1 MSLIAPRTKE
11 EEKFQYCNYGY
22 DKNKY
27 TSFDDCMA
35 NYGKADGVK
44 ITPTPLNQGTPTDP
58 KSFNQGKTFGEQ
70 SPTTIEGI
78 ANTGA
83 NNILNNK
90 HNTNNYLI
98 IGVAIVIGYLIYKKI
113 KK

>member
-1 MSLIAPRTKE
+1 MSLYAPRTKE
-11 EEKFQYCNYGY
+11 QAKFQYCNYGY

-35 NYGKADGVK
+35 NYGKVDGVK
-44 ITPTPLNQGTPTDP
+44 ITPTPLNQG
-58 KSFNQGKTFGEQ
+58 KTFVEGGVVGEP
-70 SPTTIEGI
+70 SPTRTEPTP
-78 ANTGA
+78 NTDA

-90 HNTNNYLI
+90 HNTSTYFI